1 MFRCLSHPLSL
12 FSCGLCLSFLP
23 PVPAFADSL
32 KNDQLLE
39 GGLQLRAEVVAADK
53 SGFDQEGQVQETALD
68 DLFGA
73 ETYLAYTEE
82 REYVHDGN
90 PFNLDLPATRNPF
103 EFSHQK
109 HCDVFRH
116 LKVPATPRRLDS
128 YMRPE
133 HIKRPSYGP
142 PSKDQLFSSAS
153 REALYEEGVDIYGC
167 IAFDWGVDLQS
178 NTATHPQ
185 TKGIQPPWES
195 WQAQMLPV
203 LGIDLYSRLVSS
215 TWKGGQIHASFTWP
229 YALNH
234 GPLYTTGNT
243 LNNQLL
249 GTRMYQ
255 GYFYTDVGRS
265 RSTNSSMQGPRIFE
279 YWAQQAWGKNNLNYV
294 RIGAI
299 NPWITFDKSIV
310 AGLFSSWPFDEPG
323 SIGIMPLT
331 GNGPIIRTA
340 PPGISVAY
348 NVGDQLT
355 LKAMVAKGYWDPTG
369 GVDNRRGFN
378 QYWDDIYGFEYFY
391 EATWRGGTYSFN
403 SKDDGKPWFLRLGG
417 QYHSGYSLDAYY
429 DVNNKSFQL
438 TNDER
443 KKYWG
448 NSQYWATF
456 ESMVYREPGSFNRG
470 LTIFAKG
477 QYSPWDTKGSLN
489 RTASFGAAYEGVF
502 GRDRD
507 IFYLGIGTMWPS
519 WGARRTNMFSE
530 QCRSWYRCK
539 VGHSQS
545 IIEMGYSM
553 EITPWFFVKPVLF
566 WTIQPNMRTDM
577 QDIVTLGLE
586 TRLAF

>member
-1 MFRCLSHPLSL
+1 MFRYLSHPLSL
-12 FSCGLCLSFLP
+12 FSCGLCLSLLP

-215 TWKGGQIHASFTWP
+215 TWKGGQVHASFTWP
-229 YALNH
+229 YAFNH

-310 AGLFSSWPFDEPG
+310 AGLFSSWPSHHG
-323 SIGIMPLT
+323 RGI
-331 GNGPIIRTA
+331 
-340 PPGISVAY
+340 
-348 NVGDQLT
+348 
-355 LKAMVAKGYWDPTG
+355 K
-369 GVDNRRGFN
+369 
-378 QYWDDIYGFEYFY
+378 
-391 EATWRGGTYSFN
+391 
-403 SKDDGKPWFLRLGG
+403 
-417 QYHSGYSLDAYY
+417 
-429 DVNNKSFQL
+429 
-438 TNDER
+438 
-443 KKYWG
+443 
-448 NSQYWATF
+448 
-456 ESMVYREPGSFNRG
+456 
-470 LTIFAKG
+470 
-477 QYSPWDTKGSLN
+477 
-489 RTASFGAAYEGVF
+489 
-502 GRDRD
+502 
-507 IFYLGIGTMWPS
+507 
-519 WGARRTNMFSE
+519 
-530 QCRSWYRCK
+530 
-539 VGHSQS
+539 
-545 IIEMGYSM
+545 
-553 EITPWFFVKPVLF
+553 
-566 WTIQPNMRTDM
+566 
-577 QDIVTLGLE
+577 
-586 TRLAF
+586 